1 MIKKRRTPDMDK
13 LLHYD
18 GLLVGKLH
26 YRALLND
33 VGTGDNVASPTT
45 SQYGKIVKVI
55 RNKYGI
61 PVCYKVKYY
70 DEYDGGGKPINPD
83 NWGYDYISVDRVEE
97 CDLFDEWSD
106 EFDGVYYNDEELQE
120 IEDWYVKT
128 YNLTWNDEEGVYF
141 DPNGEA
147 FIW

>member
-83 NWGYDYISVDRVEE
+83 NWGTIIFPWTESKNATCLTSGAMSSME
-97 CDLFDEWSD
+97 CIIMTK
-106 EFDGVYYNDEELQE
+106 NC
-120 IEDWYVKT
+120 KR
-128 YNLTWNDEEGVYF
+128 
-141 DPNGEA
+141 
-147 FIW
+147 